1 MNCANHPLVESVAF
15 CGSCGR
21 ALCQECKRDVRG
33 TIYCE
38 NCLATRMQNSPL
50 PPALGATGGP
60 SPGVALVLGFI
71 PGVGAA
77 YCGQVLKGLVEV
89 LIFISL
95 MQLADRV
102 EVFGWLVAAFWIYMA
117 IDSYHT
123 ARRRQLGLPAEEWFG
138 MGKIK
143 FSAPLWAGL
152 LIGLGV
158 LFLLD
163 NLGVP
168 VFHHIS
174 RLWPVLLIA
183 LGFVLL
189 QRRISGGGTGTQ
201 SGP

>member
-38 NCLATRMQNSPL
+38 NCLATRMQNSPQ
-50 PPALGATGGP
+50 PPALGASGGP

-95 MQLADRV
+95 WQLADRV

-117 IDSYHT
+117 IDSYHM
-123 ARRRQLGLPAEEWFG
+123 ARRRQLGLPSEEWFG
-138 MGKIK
+138 LGNKK
-143 FSAPLWAGL
+143 LNTPLWAGL

-163 NLGVP
+163 NLGIP

-189 QRRISGGGTGTQ
+189 QRRMSGGGRGTQ

>member
-50 PPALGATGGP
+50 PPALGASGGP

-95 MQLADRV
+95 MQVAVRV
-102 EVFGWLVAAFWIYMA
+102 EVFVWFGAPFWLSMVFASFY
-117 IDSYHT
+117 T
-123 ARRRQLGLPAEEWFG
+123 ARA
-138 MGKIK
+138 
-143 FSAPLWAGL
+143 
-152 LIGLGV
+152 
-158 LFLLD
+158 
-163 NLGVP
+163 
-168 VFHHIS
+168 
-174 RLWPVLLIA
+174 
-183 LGFVLL
+183 
-189 QRRISGGGTGTQ
+189 TQ
-201 SGP
+201 

>member
-50 PPALGATGGP
+50 PPALGASGGP

-77 YCGQVLKGLVEV
+77 YCGQILKGLVEV

-102 EVFGWLVAAFWIYMA
+102 EVFGWLVAAFWIYMV

-123 ARRRQLGLPAEEWFG
+123 ARRKQLGLPSEEWFG
-138 MGKIK
+138 LGNKK
-143 FSAPLWAGL
+143 VNARCGPGCSSVSAYCFYSTTWES
-152 LIGLGV
+152 
-158 LFLLD
+158 LFFTTFQ
-163 NLGVP
+163 G
-168 VFHHIS
+168 
-174 RLWPVLLIA
+174 
-183 LGFVLL
+183 
-189 QRRISGGGTGTQ
+189 
-201 SGP
+201 SGPCSLSRSGLSYSRDV